1 MQLTFPPESSLATA
15 LFRLFELGGCV
26 QKAIGL
32 ICLFISL
39 VASSAGY
46 AQTVPGAPRLEKTP
60 VATSASSNI
69 SIYRINPGDELEI
82 NVWREEQL
90 QRIVKILPD
99 GTFSFPLVGTIVAA
113 GQTASQIEALITN
126 ALKQQYV
133 DGNVPN
139 VTVSVRSPAGL
150 QFSVLGKVKSSG
162 IFTPGRY
169 VTLLEALSFAGGT
182 DEFANL
188 DNIAIIRKTPK
199 GLVSIRARVGDIL
212 KNRSQADDI
221 ARNIPMIESGDTVI
235 VP

>member
-1 MQLTFPPESSLATA
+1 
-15 LFRLFELGGCV
+15 V

-32 ICLFISL
+32 VCLSISIL
-39 VASSAGY
+39 ASAAGH
-46 AQTVPGAPRLEKTP
+46 AQTVPGAPVLEKKP
-60 VATSASSNI
+60 VATNSANI

-90 QRIVKILPD
+90 QKVVKVLPD
-99 GTFSFPLVGTIVAA
+99 GTFSFPLVGTVIAV
-113 GQTASQIEALITN
+113 GQTPSQIEALITN

-188 DNIAIIRKTPK
+188 DNIAIIRKTPQ
-199 GLVSIRARVGDIL
+199 GLQWIRARVGDVL
-212 KNRSQADDI
+212 KNRLQADDI
-221 ARNIPMIESGDTVI
+221 VKSIPMIESGDTVI

>member
-1 MQLTFPPESSLATA
+1 M
-15 LFRLFELGGCV
+15 

-32 ICLFISL
+32 VCLSISIL
-39 VASSAGY
+39 ASPAGY
-46 AQTVPGAPRLEKTP
+46 AQAIPGTPVLEKKP
-60 VATSASSNI
+60 VATTSSNI

-90 QRIVKILPD
+90 QKVVKVLPD
-99 GTFSFPLVGTIVAA
+99 GTFSFPLVGTVIAV
-113 GQTASQIEALITN
+113 GQTPSQIEALITN
-126 ALKQQYV
+126 ALRQQYV

-188 DNIAIIRKTPK
+188 DNIAIIRKTPQ
-199 GLVSIRARVGDIL
+199 GLKWIRARVGDVL
-212 KNRSQADDI
+212 KNRLQADDMVKS
-221 ARNIPMIESGDTVI
+221 IPMIESGDTVI